1 MLYPSVDTLM
11 KNIDSKYTLCT
22 ISALRARELKELQ
35 QDPDSNVED
44 HDSSKLV
51 GMALKEI
58 DQGKLGYKQGEYTD
72 DDIK

>member
-35 QDPDSNVED
+35 QNPEFSGED
-44 HDSSKLV
+44 YDSSKLV
-51 GMALKEI
+51 GIALKEI
-58 DQGKLGYKQGEYTD
+58 DQGTLGYKHTE
-72 DDIK
+72 